1 MATPTRYVVFS
12 LDSHRFAVPLRNV
25 LHAERA
31 AWVTRLPGAPEVI
44 LGAVDIGG
52 RMAPVVDLRRRFD
65 LPSRDLR
72 VSDHFLF
79 VNASGRLLALFVDAV
94 DGVSEARADRITLAG
109 EIWPGLEYLDGV
121 ARLDDEIVLIHDLAR
136 LLSLEEAQAL
146 DEAASALLREQAK
159 A

>member
-1 MATPTRYVVFS
+1 MAKPTRYVVFS

-31 AWVTRLPGAPEVI
+31 AWVTPLPGAPEVI

-52 RMAPVVDLRRRFD
+52 RMVPVVHLRHRFD
-65 LPSRDLR
+65 LPARELS
-72 VSDHFLF
+72 VSDHFLL
-79 VNASGRLLALFVDAV
+79 VRAADRLLALLVDAV
-94 DGVSEARADRITLAG
+94 EGVSEAEAARITLAG
-109 EIWPGLEYLDGV
+109 EIWPGLKYLDGV
-121 ARLDDEIVLIHDLAR
+121 ARLDEEVVLIHDLTR

-146 DEAASALLREQAK
+146 DEAAVSVRREQAE